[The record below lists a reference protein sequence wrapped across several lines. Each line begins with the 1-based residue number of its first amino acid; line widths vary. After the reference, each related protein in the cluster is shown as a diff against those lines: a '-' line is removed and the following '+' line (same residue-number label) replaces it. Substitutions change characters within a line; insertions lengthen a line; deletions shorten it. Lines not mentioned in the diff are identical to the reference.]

1 MSVESSELRRHTK
14 TYQNLSDLSS
24 AEIKQAYIN
33 NLTMEEKEE
42 PPLVPPQ
49 AAEQELHQD
58 PSHQEDMQQQA
69 FLGFGMD
76 PNWGGFGQQMMQP
89 G

>member
-1 MSVESSELRRHTK
+1 
-14 TYQNLSDLSS
+14 
-24 AEIKQAYIN
+24 
-33 NLTMEEKEE
+33 MEEKEE

-58 PSHQEDMQQQA
+58 PSHQEDMQQHQA